1 MNVWE
6 EVTYYAY
13 RVGEKVE
20 IVQAFKPKYR
30 AFVGRFAVIRKI
42 YAKKIGPDKH
52 KDYTFFL
59 EVQGNDA
66 AETARFR
73 DIMKNC
79 NCRSFTEFLY
89 GDDRCL
95 LPCRA
100 THMRTYIAARY
111 KTPAPHMPTVPV
123 APQAGSKRP
132 HDSSSG
138 DASSTRDDSSSG
150 GSNGPD
156 NEDPDI
162 KIGENVEILNTLY
175 VFKRFIGYQGVVRKM
190 IPRKDQST
198 PPSYFIEVQ
207 RTTTGETVAPEL
219 ADEIIKLN
227 KNFYTNEEFHV
238 PWVCCRYVVLAE
250 PGLPDPWTPETW
262 ARLPLHDRKAH
273 RQKQHKDKDD
283 TVKKEEG
290 GAASSKPG
298 LLQTD
303 IRVGDYVEV
312 LQGLMPYIGYYG
324 VVREIR
330 QRDLDTLVCFVELQC
345 NPAGQT
351 VTQDELNDITKMNR
365 MLSVLKANSSPL
377 LSSLCCN
384 TFNVVLVDQPKPPE
398 PWTPENWARL
408 PFGDRKEHRQKH
420 QQEREE
426 AASKDKRAKTRRRLD
441 MDAHPTHRIFQ
452 DYPQVSLGDNVQ
464 VLFAHPPDGGHQENR
479 QDQFIG
485 FQGVLRKLEA
495 TSCYVEAYVELQ
507 RNRAGLP
514 IQKHEVKYI
523 KDWNTTMHPCP
534 VKEHDVSWFRIPCN
548 YIVVADPTL
557 PDSFVPQTWPPL
569 LVKDRK
575 MPPSE
580 HTGIRI
586 GDKVQI
592 TRTLPGY
599 SDFVDFQG
607 VVTSMIGLG
616 CSTDKQN
623 LYTTCFVELKYDKTG
638 QPVTSDQIK
647 TIRDWNKNLYSKHQ
661 WSWMKCKME
670 HVALVDEKPP
680 LQASAAPSK
689 DEPVRHIKYDLA
701 AKPPWSGGE
710 VKPYLYG
717 RKVVFILE
725 GRRGEPITR

>member
-1 MNVWE
+1 MVTVRYMFENPHTIAHRERVRIYNTDIWNRIKPMSLPPPAPAPALNPAPNPAPGAPAASDMNVWE

-111 KTPAPHMPTVPV
+111 RTPAPHMPTVPV

-207 RTTTGETVAPEL
+207 RTATGETVATEL

-273 RQKQHKDKDD
+273 RQKQ
-283 TVKKEEG
+283 
-290 GAASSKPG
+290 
-298 LLQTD
+298 
-303 IRVGDYVEV
+303 
-312 LQGLMPYIGYYG
+312 
-324 VVREIR
+324 
-330 QRDLDTLVCFVELQC
+330 
-345 NPAGQT
+345 
-351 VTQDELNDITKMNR
+351 
-365 MLSVLKANSSPL
+365 
-377 LSSLCCN
+377 
-384 TFNVVLVDQPKPPE
+384 
-398 PWTPENWARL
+398 
-408 PFGDRKEHRQKH
+408 
-420 QQEREE
+420 QQEKDE

-441 MDAHPTHRIFQ
+441 MDADPTHRIFQ

-507 RNRAGLP
+507 RNRTGLP

-616 CSTDKQN
+616 CSTDKQS

-680 LQASAAPSK
+680 LQATAAPSK

-717 RKVVFILE
+717 RKVVFILD

>member
-1 MNVWE
+1 MVTVRYMFENAHTIAHRERVRIYNTDIWNRIKPNPLPLPAPAPAPYPAPALALNPALNPAPGAPPASDINVWE
-6 EVTYYAY
+6 EVTHFAY

-20 IVQAFKPKYR
+20 ILQAFKPKYN

-42 YAKKIGPDKH
+42 YAKKIGPDRH

-59 EVQGNDA
+59 EVQGSDA
-66 AETARFR
+66 AETAKFR
-73 DIMKNC
+73 DIMKSC
-79 NCRSFTEFLY
+79 NYRSFTEFLY

-138 DASSTRDDSSSG
+138 DAKSTRDDSSSG
-150 GSNGPD
+150 VSKGTD
-156 NEDPDI
+156 NEVPDI
-162 KIGENVEILNTLY
+162 NINDHVEILNTL
-175 VFKRFIGYQGVVRKM
+175 FKKFVGYHGVVRKM
-190 IPRKDQST
+190 IPRKDQSL
-198 PPSYFIEVQ
+198 SCWIEIQ
-207 RTTTGETVAPEL
+207 RTATGDPVAPGL

-227 KNFYTNEEFHV
+227 KNFYTNEELHL
-238 PWVCCRYVVLAE
+238 PWVCCRADYVVLAE

-273 RQKQHKDKDD
+273 RQKQ
-283 TVKKEEG
+283 
-290 GAASSKPG
+290 
-298 LLQTD
+298 
-303 IRVGDYVEV
+303 
-312 LQGLMPYIGYYG
+312 
-324 VVREIR
+324 
-330 QRDLDTLVCFVELQC
+330 
-345 NPAGQT
+345 
-351 VTQDELNDITKMNR
+351 
-365 MLSVLKANSSPL
+365 
-377 LSSLCCN
+377 
-384 TFNVVLVDQPKPPE
+384 
-398 PWTPENWARL
+398 
-408 PFGDRKEHRQKH
+408 
-420 QQEREE
+420 QQEKHEE
-426 AASKDKRAKTRRRLD
+426 TNKDKRAKTRRRLD
-441 MDAHPTHRIFQ
+441 MDADPTHRIFQ

-495 TSCYVEAYVELQ
+495 TSCYVEAFVELQ

-514 IQKHEVKYI
+514 IQKHEIKHI
-523 KDWNTTMHPCP
+523 KDWNTVVHPCP
-534 VKEHDVSWFRIPCN
+534 VKEHDASWFRIPCN
-548 YIVVADPTL
+548 YIVAADPTL
-557 PDSFVPQTWPPL
+557 PHSFVPQAWPPL

-586 GDKVQI
+586 GDRVQI

-599 SDFVDFQG
+599 SDFVGFQG

-638 QPVTSDQIK
+638 QPATPDQIK

-670 HVALVDEKPP
+670 YVALVDEKPP
-680 LQASAAPSK
+680 LQAAAAPSK
-689 DEPVRHIKYDLA
+689 HEPVRHIKYDPT
-701 AKPPWSGGE
+701 AKPPWSGGD

-725 GRRGEPITR
+725 GRRGEPIAR